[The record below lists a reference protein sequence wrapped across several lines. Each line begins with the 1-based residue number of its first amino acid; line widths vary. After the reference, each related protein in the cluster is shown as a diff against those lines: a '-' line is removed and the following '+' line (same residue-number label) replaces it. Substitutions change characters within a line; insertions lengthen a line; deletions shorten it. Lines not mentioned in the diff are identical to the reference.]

1 MRKSR
6 VFRNPSWADL
16 SLMRRREYKPAFA
29 TRATSLLKYS
39 RLQIFEPKSLDIKC
53 FVIFLVFQFNSNKRI
68 TAVNQNSRL
77 GTYKKTNLILKTT
90 EQMIYKVLSL
100 YYLHRFPPTAAVSL
114 LG

>member
-16 SLMRRREYKPAFA
+16 FQMRRREHKRAFA

-53 FVIFLVFQFNSNKRI
+53 FVIFLVFHFNSNKRI

-90 EQMIYKVLSL
+90 EQMIYKVLSI